1 MLASWDAEEYAGI
14 GSTEWVEEFVTWAV
28 PNMVAYV
35 NVDVAVS
42 GPHFRL
48 EAVPELWG
56 LVEDTIKDVPS
67 PKASGKSIYDE
78 WTADGGEAG
87 GT

>member
-1 MLASWDAEEYAGI
+1 MASWDAEEYGGI
-14 GSTEWVEEFVTWAV
+14 GSAEWVEEFVTWAV

-35 NVDVAVS
+35 NVDVAVA

-56 LVEDTIKDVPS
+56 LVEGTIKDVPS
-67 PKASGKSIYDE
+67 PKVPGKSIYDE
-78 WTADGGEAG
+78 WTADNSTAG
-87 GT
+87 GN

>member
-1 MLASWDAEEYAGI
+1 MLASWDAEEYGLI
-14 GSTEWVEEFVTWAV
+14 GSTEWVEEFATWAV

-35 NVDVAVS
+35 NVDMAVT
-42 GPHFRL
+42 GPHFL
-48 EAVPELWG
+48 LAAVPELWG

-67 PKASGKSIYDE
+67 PRAPEKSVYDE
-78 WTADGGEAG
+78 WNADGRKAG